1 MTVVSSFSSI
11 FATNLVII
19 VMSESEWSFEGK
31 KLVVFNLRLIKG
43 EQFRYM
49 FGGPIGH
56 LLLVWRNRGIESG

>member
-1 MTVVSSFSSI
+1 
-11 FATNLVII
+11 
-19 VMSESEWSFEGK
+19 MSESEWSFEGK